1 MRIIAHRGN
10 LNGKSQDEN
19 SPSQIDMCL
28 EANFDCEVDVWVQE
42 KNIWLGHDFGQYAV
56 GLDWLLSRRFRLWIH
71 CKNLDSIEFFS
82 LLSERQLNYF
92 WHQNDSY
99 TLTSLNFIW
108 VLPGSPLIPGSIAVL
123 PEVWEDE
130 DLKENLNNCGGICT
144 DFPIQYRNTLS
155 I

>member
-82 LLSERQLNYF
+82 LLSDLASQTTDLG
-92 WHQNDSY
+92 
-99 TLTSLNFIW
+99 
-108 VLPGSPLIPGSIAVL
+108 PIAGEKM
-123 PEVWEDE
+123 EV
-130 DLKENLNNCGGICT
+130 T
-144 DFPIQYRNTLS
+144 A
-155 I
+155 